1 MFDIK
6 KERAELAEKTIASKR
21 VYDGVILHL
30 DRDDIELPN
39 GHKSTRESIRHIGA
53 VCVIPVT
60 ENDEIILERQY
71 RYPIDEVIT
80 ELPAGKLDS
89 KDEDYLIAAKRELLE
104 ETGITAEEWTDLGFF
119 YPAAA
124 YSDEKIKM
132 YIAKGLKY
140 GKSRPDEDEL
150 INVVKIPLDDALRMV
165 MEGEIPD
172 SKTQIAILKYAR
184 IKGNK

>member
-1 MFDIK
+1 MFDIE
-6 KERAELAEKTIASKR
+6 KERAELAEKTLESHR

-39 GHKSTRESIRHIGA
+39 GHKATRESIRHIGA
-53 VCVIPVT
+53 VCVMPVT

-89 KDEDYLIAAKRELLE
+89 KDEDYLLAGQRELLE
-104 ETGITAEEWTDLGFF
+104 ETGITAEEWIDLGFF

-150 INVVKIPLDDALRMV
+150 IDVVKIPFDEALHMV
-165 MEGEIPD
+165 MAGEIPD
-172 SKTQIAILKYAR
+172 SKTQIAILKYSK
-184 IKGNK
+184 IKSR